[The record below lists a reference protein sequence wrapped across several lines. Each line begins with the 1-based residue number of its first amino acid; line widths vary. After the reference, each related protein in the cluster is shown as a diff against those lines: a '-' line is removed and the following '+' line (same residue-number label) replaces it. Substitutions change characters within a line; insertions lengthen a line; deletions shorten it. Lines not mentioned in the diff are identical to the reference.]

1 MRWLAVLAV
10 TALVLVAAGCGGSS
24 DSSQSPDTTT
34 VAIPQTAETEAVYE
48 RAYTECSSTDLQG
61 LATKYNVTKTVNAI
75 TTAVG
80 VGWAKRFGGGLAS
93 AKAGQLGCRDG
104 INSRPDASSSS

>member
-1 MRWLAVLAV
+1 MRALAVLAV
-10 TALVLVAAGCGGSS
+10 IVLVLVAAGCGGGN
-24 DSSQSPDTTT
+24 DSSQSSNTTT
-34 VAIPQTAETEAVYE
+34 VAIPKTAQNEAVYE

-61 LATKYNVTKTVNAI
+61 LATKYNVTKTVQAI

-80 VGWAKRFGGGLAS
+80 VGWAKRFGGGLVT

-104 INSRPDASSSS
+104 LRSRPDSSY